1 MVTGCGPSKRQTKAA
16 ALETFWSTCSKYDRV
31 DFASE
36 QADMARDTRRLP
48 HAEYLTLA
56 MSHRFCLVA
65 PGDYPSTHK
74 ITEAMAL
81 GGAGGCIPVFVL
93 PVDTTRSSALRK
105 GEKLKSAV
113 ARNLPY
119 TRWLDYC
126 DVAYLVTERAAASD
140 FSSAIA
146 KLRAIPEAEAA
157 SKLAALRAVRDAFVF
172 RPASSGVPT
181 AADYILSEACDSAG
195 RAAGP
200 RDGQARIHAHSSPPI
215 VGGNHIRCLLA

>member
-1 MVTGCGPSKRQTKAA
+1 
-16 ALETFWSTCSKYDRV
+16 
-31 DFASE
+31 
-36 QADMARDTRRLP
+36 MARDTRRLP
-48 HAEYLTLA
+48 HAEYLALA

-93 PVDTTRSSALRK
+93 PVDTRRARALRK
-105 GEKLKSAV
+105 GEKIESAV
-113 ARNLPY
+113 ARNLPF

-126 DVAYLVTERAAASD
+126 DVAYLVTEGAAASD

-157 SKLAALRAVRDAFVF
+157 SKLAALHAVRDAFVF

-181 AADYILSEACDSAG
+181 AADYILSEACDAAG
-195 RAAGP
+195 RTAQP
-200 RDGQARIHAHSSPPI
+200 RDGGGVHDEHGSPPI
-215 VGGNHIRCLLA
+215 VGGNHMRCLLA